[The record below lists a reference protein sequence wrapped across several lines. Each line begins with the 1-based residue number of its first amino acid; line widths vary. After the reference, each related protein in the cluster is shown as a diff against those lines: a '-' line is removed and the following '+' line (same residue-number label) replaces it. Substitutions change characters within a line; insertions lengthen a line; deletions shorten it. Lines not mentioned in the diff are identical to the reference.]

1 MREEIKLE
9 KHLEKMKRRTKRIWI
24 LNILMIIVA
33 LMILPF
39 NVLAVPPMMLMAF
52 IVGLIIN
59 MLNINIRE

>member
-9 KHLEKMKRRTKRIWI
+9 KHLEKMKRRTKQIWI

>member
-1 MREEIKLE
+1 MREEIKYE
-9 KHLEKMKRRTKRIWI
+9 RHLEKMKRRTKQIWM
-24 LNILMIIVA
+24 LNMLMIIVA

>member
-9 KHLEKMKRRTKRIWI
+9 KHLEKMKRRTKQIWM
-24 LNILMIIVA
+24 LNMLMIIVA
-33 LMILPF
+33 LIVLPF
-39 NVLAVPPMMLMAF
+39 NVLVVPPMMLMAF

>member
-1 MREEIKLE
+1 MREEIKYE
-9 KHLEKMKRRTKRIWI
+9 RHLEKMKRRTKQIWF

>member
-1 MREEIKLE
+1 MREEIKYE
-9 KHLEKMKRRTKRIWI
+9 RHLEKMKRRTKQIWF

-52 IVGLIIN
+52 IVELIIN